1 MQSYSFKNTKIMDND
16 SILNLISGILLVVGL
31 IGTVLPVLPGAPLAL
46 VGLLVFKFSG
56 DCSYNWGTIIIAG
69 LFVLL
74 GAILDYLLPAYMTK
88 KLGGTKY
95 GIWGSIIG
103 LIIGLFFPPIGFVVG
118 PFLGALLG
126 ELIFTAAS
134 PKVALKSAFGSF
146 VGFILTTGYDI
157 ILTLIFIGIF
167 VYQLMN

>member
-1 MQSYSFKNTKIMDND
+1 MDND

-31 IGTVLPVLPGAPLAL
+31 VGTVLPVLPGAPLAL

-56 DCSYNWGTIIIAG
+56 DCSFGWGTIIIAG
-69 LFVLL
+69 SFVLI
-74 GAILDYLLPAYMTK
+74 GAVLDYLLPIYMTK

-95 GIWGSIIG
+95 GIWGSVVG
-103 LIIGLFFPPIGFVVG
+103 LIVGLFFPPVGFIIG
-118 PFLGALLG
+118 PFLGALLA
-126 ELIFTAAS
+126 ELILSAS
-134 PKVALKSAFGSF
+134 NPKAALKSAFGSF
-146 VGFILTTGYDI
+146 TGFILTTGYDV

>member
-1 MQSYSFKNTKIMDND
+1 M
-16 SILNLISGILLVVGL
+16 
-31 IGTVLPVLPGAPLAL
+31 
-46 VGLLVFKFSG
+46 
-56 DCSYNWGTIIIAG
+56 
-69 LFVLL
+69 LL
-74 GAILDYLLPAYMTK
+74 GALLDYLLPAYMTK

-95 GIWGSIIG
+95 GIWGSIVG
-103 LIIGLFFPPIGFVVG
+103 LIIGLFFPPIGFIVG

>member
-1 MQSYSFKNTKIMDND
+1 MDND

-31 IGTVLPVLPGAPLAL
+31 VGTVLPVLPGAPLAL

-56 DCSYNWGTIIIAG
+56 DCSFGWGTIIIAG
-69 LFVLL
+69 SFVLI
-74 GAILDYLLPAYMTK
+74 GAILDYLLPIYMTK

-95 GIWGSIIG
+95 GIWGSVVG
-103 LIIGLFFPPIGFVVG
+103 LIVGLFFPPIGFIVG
-118 PFLGALLG
+118 PFIGALLG
-126 ELIFTAAS
+126 ELILSAS
-134 PKVALKSAFGSF
+134 NPKSALKSAFGSF
-146 VGFILTTGYDI
+146 TGFILTTGYDV

>member
-31 IGTVLPVLPGAPLAL
+31 VGTVLPVLPGAPLAL

-56 DCSYNWGTIIIAG
+56 DCSYNYTRN
-69 LFVLL
+69 
-74 GAILDYLLPAYMTK
+74 
-88 KLGGTKY
+88 
-95 GIWGSIIG
+95 
-103 LIIGLFFPPIGFVVG
+103 GLFFAPIGFIVG

-126 ELIFTAAS
+126 ELIFSAAS

>member
-1 MQSYSFKNTKIMDND
+1 MDND

-56 DCSYNWGTIIIAG
+56 DCSFGWGTIIVAG
-69 LFVLL
+69 SFVLI
-74 GAILDYLLPAYMTK
+74 GAVLDYLLPIYMTK

-95 GIWGSIIG
+95 GIWGSVVG
-103 LIIGLFFPPIGFVVG
+103 LIVGLFFPPVGFIIG
-118 PFLGALLG
+118 PFLGALLA
-126 ELIFTAAS
+126 ELILSAS
-134 PKVALKSAFGSF
+134 NPKSALKSAFSSF
-146 VGFILTTGYDI
+146 TGFILTTGYDV